1 MSAPLRSEGWSV
13 RPSFVP
19 HGAVTPVT
27 LLVDDDALTQ
37 LAGEPP
43 VAWQTPWSEL
53 SNIQIVC
60 FARSMA
66 LFATAGGVRYCW
78 RNSSRADY
86 EALRTLVLAHG
97 GGVARQRRRAGVYS
111 VAVIVLIAALA
122 GGIGSWLFHNS
133 SGSKEIAA
141 TRGVNLTL
149 KDLPTG
155 WFASS
160 QPDTSPLWDLFSP
173 AGKVETLSTTTTL
186 ATTKQNPIWAKVSA
200 VFQQCIGVSA
210 RNDRVYGGAAQQPDY
225 QISSPIFDS
234 ESYGGIEV
242 VSTTQYYDTTTMVHR
257 DTVEMS
263 RENFGSCFV
272 TSNVALVRA
281 VSRTKVP
288 TTDIGVN
295 YRPRTYLNGWS
306 RGGDAVLTL
315 PGVPG
320 SPHLVM
326 VVITGGHF
334 EVTLGVLVNEWPKSE
349 SFISGLASTL
359 VSRVESPTSTPV

>member
-1 MSAPLRSEGWSV
+1 MTPLRSVGWSV

-37 LAGEPP
+37 LAGDPA

-53 SNIQIVC
+53 SNIQIVL

-78 RNSSRADY
+78 RNPSRADY
-86 EALRTLVLAHG
+86 EALRAIVVEHG
-97 GGVARQRRRAGVYS
+97 GAVARQRRRAGLYS
-111 VAVIVLIAALA
+111 VAVIVLVAALA
-122 GGIGSWLFHNS
+122 GGIGSWLFHSS
-133 SGSKEIAA
+133 SGSNELTAA
-141 TRGVNLTL
+141 RGVNLTL

-155 WFASS
+155 WFASN
-160 QPDTSPLWDLFSP
+160 QPDASPLSDLFSP
-173 AGKVETLSTTTTL
+173 AGQVETISTTTT
-186 ATTKQNPIWAKVSA
+186 TPTKANSIWTNVSA
-200 VFQQCIGVSA
+200 VFQKCVGVSA
-210 RNDRVYGGAAQQPDY
+210 QRDRVYGGAAQQPDY
-225 QISSPIFDS
+225 QISSPIFGS
-234 ESYGGIEV
+234 ESFGGIEV
-242 VSTTQYYDTTTMVHR
+242 VSTTQYYHTTTMVQR
-257 DTVEMS
+257 DTAEMS
-263 RENFGSCFV
+263 RVNFGSCFV

-281 VSRTKVP
+281 VSSAKLP
-288 TTDIGVN
+288 TTDIGSN
-295 YRPRTYLNGWS
+295 YRPVTFERGWT

-334 EVTLGVLVNEWPKSE
+334 EVTLGVLVNKWPNAAPFVS
-349 SFISGLASTL
+349 SLASTL
-359 VSRVESPTSTPV
+359 LSRIDSPSSKPV